1 MNKKINSEGSAM
13 RFKIYAIDKR
23 KSDQTIDSKVIREL
37 MALNTLEKSDL
48 EALYYAIFNG
58 KFDEKT
64 TIWEA

>member
-64 TIWEA
+64 ALWEA